1 MKTKVILPC
10 TKEQI
15 HSQYVM
21 NYRVMTS
28 IPLSDRGVVA
38 LEEKK
43 KILKKLIA
51 TDVCENPSGL
61 TISSSQSTGLF
72 LVLFC

>member
-10 TKEQI
+10 TKERI
-15 HSQYVM
+15 HSQYAM

-38 LEEKK
+38 LGEK